1 MKIEILEKCP
11 VCGRPL
17 LWRILSCEQ
26 AQQVCSGGWD
36 MDKNGYVWPADKT
49 SARRVAVATETNLA
63 VDWIAATTLQA
74 ATHSPRRVWRLAWT
88 GRKTKMV
95 RILALDPGEE
105 TGFAFIDFAEQ
116 KMILQD
122 HGVIPVTSP
131 GLGGLLW
138 SVWHWLE
145 LKVGDD
151 LLLVFEEFILAPKMR
166 TTKEAAEVRGAIRLF
181 GTINIAAGTMTS
193 YYPQSVRA
201 ALGLKNKKEIRAFIQ
216 NLLGFKIRGKDH
228 VTDAIAIGMCHA
240 VKLGLW
246 YPNKYAQE
254 GDFSLTRNI
263 GGKQTSSDPDELAK
277 LRGPELA
284 AAIKSGKVRFGK

>member
-1 MKIEILEKCP
+1 MAK
-11 VCGRPL
+11 
-17 LWRILSCEQ
+17 
-26 AQQVCSGGWD
+26 
-36 MDKNGYVWPADKT
+36 
-49 SARRVAVATETNLA
+49 
-63 VDWIAATTLQA
+63 
-74 ATHSPRRVWRLAWT
+74 
-88 GRKTKMV
+88 
-95 RILALDPGEE
+95 ILALDPGEE
-105 TGFAFIDFAEQ
+105 VGFAFIDFTEQ
-116 KMILQD
+116 KMILGD
-122 HGVIPVTSP
+122 YGVIPVTLP
-131 GLGGLLW
+131 GVGGLLRC
-138 SVWHWLE
+138 VWQWLNSAVA
-145 LKVGDD
+145 LDQFI
-151 LLLVFEEFILAPKMR
+151 VFEEFILAPKMR
-166 TTKEAAEVRGAIRLF
+166 TTKEAAEVRGVIRLF
-181 GTINIAAGTMTS
+181 GTTNIAAGTMTS

-246 YPNKYAQE
+246 YPNKHAQE